1 MVIHH
6 DFSPSRLEQ
15 FRICPGAYL
24 MQKGLPD
31 VENEWS
37 KEGTLLHNAVAT
49 MCKTG
54 KADGL
59 NDEQKETVELCME
72 FVHSIA
78 SGDDDLYIEEK
89 FSVFDTDGSELTFGY
104 LDFCIHN
111 EKTGELIVV
120 DWKFG
125 FIPVKDVDKNIQL
138 ATYAL
143 AAMQRFGASKCKC
156 YVFQPRIH
164 RASHYTF
171 TNPDAILANIKSII
185 KRAKDSKIVLN
196 AQQDACR
203 YCNARLGCPAFR
215 IEFQKLMASKGDCD
229 LSDTNTLEKLYD
241 TAKDVKSFI
250 AEIER
255 HVKQMI
261 EEKGSC
267 GKYQFQIS
275 DGAREV
281 KDLNALYAVV
291 KDYLTTAEFNSVCKL
306 TMGKFEDLL
315 AGKLIKEVEIQGGK
329 LTKAQAKTVVYE
341 KIRDLITHGTPTK
354 KIVEVA

>member
-1 MVIHH
+1 MAIHH

-49 MCKTG
+49 GKT
-54 KADGL
+54 DGL
-59 NDEQKETVELCME
+59 NDEQKETVERCLN
-72 FVHSIA
+72 FWDSIVHE
-78 SGDDDLYIEEK
+78 DDETLVEQK
-89 FSVFDTDGSELTFGY
+89 FSVFDTDRSELTFGY
-104 LDFCIHN
+104 LDLCVFN
-111 EKTGELIVV
+111 QETGELIVV

-125 FIPVKDVDKNIQL
+125 YIPVKDVDKNIQL

-143 AAMQRFGASKCKC
+143 AAMQRYGAKKCLC

-164 RASHYTF
+164 KASHYTF
-171 TNPDAILANIKSII
+171 TNPDAILANVKSII
-185 KRAKDSKIVLN
+185 KRAKDNKIVLN

-229 LSDTNTLEKLYD
+229 LSDTNTLERLYD

-250 AEIER
+250 SEIER

-267 GKYQFQIS
+267 GKYQFQTS

-291 KDYLTTAEFNSVCKL
+291 KDYLTPAEFNSVCKL
-306 TMGKFEDLL
+306 TLGKFEDLF
-315 AGKLIKEVEIQGGK
+315 ASKLIAEADIQGQK
-329 LTKAQAKTVVYE
+329 LTKAQAKSAVFE